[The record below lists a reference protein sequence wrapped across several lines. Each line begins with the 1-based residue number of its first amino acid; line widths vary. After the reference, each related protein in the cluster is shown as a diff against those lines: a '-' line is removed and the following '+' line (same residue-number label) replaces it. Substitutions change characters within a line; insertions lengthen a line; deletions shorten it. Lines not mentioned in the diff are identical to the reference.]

1 MQSTFFLPIDLFE
14 YKLRWRTGQPYI
26 IFVHSDLRR
35 EAEKICKS
43 QFPRHKWHM
52 SLYTDN
58 YQDSWLF
65 EDLED
70 ADEFYDV
77 LTQKYSPKQTSLTKE
92 Y

>member
-1 MQSTFFLPIDLFE
+1 MQSPFFLPIDLFE
-14 YKLRWRTGQPYI
+14 YKLRWRNIQPYT

-77 LTQKYSPKQTSLTKE
+77 LTQKYSHKQTSLIKE

>member
-1 MQSTFFLPIDLFE
+1 
-14 YKLRWRTGQPYI
+14 
-26 IFVHSDLRR
+26 
-35 EAEKICKS
+35 
-43 QFPRHKWHM
+43 M

-77 LTQKYSPKQTSLTKE
+77 MTQKYSPKQTSSIKE

>member
-1 MQSTFFLPIDLFE
+1 
-14 YKLRWRTGQPYI
+14 
-26 IFVHSDLRR
+26 
-35 EAEKICKS
+35 
-43 QFPRHKWHM
+43 M
-52 SLYTDN
+52 SLYTGN

-77 LTQKYSPKQTSLTKE
+77 LTQKYSLKHTSLTKE

>member
-1 MQSTFFLPIDLFE
+1 
-14 YKLRWRTGQPYI
+14 
-26 IFVHSDLRR
+26 
-35 EAEKICKS
+35 
-43 QFPRHKWHM
+43 M

-70 ADEFYDV
+70 ADELYDV